1 MEYIRL
7 TYEEILELGPRM
19 SKYDFHK
26 FICGRKVY
34 SSICL
39 KNKMK
44 VQVKVIWRNKFMQLK
59 MKDDYTYVRH
69 ENHEYL
75 FTYQTGGV
83 DSNEGILLSS
93 IGSYSL
99 TNLKYNIDYE
109 MVKAINSVYQE
120 GQSRKRCKKIGLATY
135 RVARGTNRPHPRPTI
150 RDEDIGKHQYYNEK
164 SNQSHIKQLETE
176 SIAQSLGEN
185 AIAFG
190 KSEHK
195 PLYEIIGSSCDMMIL
210 TSGIPNYRSV
220 PSFSDNSEY
229 EKKNSKC
236 YISFACTVHRDDCD
250 TLRGHTKRHF
260 DNKCKDHKYMEE
272 FITMLGSGMP
282 TTCQYKHVWKSTDL
296 QDIYKI
302 IGYFHHDELGIMNVI
317 VDRRSCTF
325 LGFAYAHSTPICYLE
340 KNNCSIYDEYGIVFM
355 NDPDIFSMF
364 AWGSSGGPKEY
375 ARNNNIW

>member
-7 TYEEILELGPRM
+7 TYEEILELGQRM
-19 SKYDFHK
+19 SKYDFNK
-26 FICGRKVY
+26 VIFGRKVY

-39 KNKMK
+39 KDNIK
-44 VQVKVIWRNKFMQLK
+44 VQVKVIRRNRFMELK
-59 MKDDYTYVRH
+59 MNDLYTYVRH

-93 IGSYSL
+93 IGHYSV
-99 TNLKYNIDYE
+99 TNIEHKINYD
-109 MVKAINSVYQE
+109 MVKAINTAYQE
-120 GQSRKRCKKIGLATY
+120 GQSRKRCQKIGLATY
-135 RVARGTNRPHPRPTI
+135 RVARGTNRPHPRPTV
-150 RDEDIGKHQYYNEK
+150 RDEDIGKHQYYNYK
-164 SNQSHIKQLETE
+164 SNQSHIVQLETE
-176 SIAQSLGEN
+176 CIAQSLGDN

-190 KSEHK
+190 NSQHK
-195 PLYEIIGSSCDMMIL
+195 PLYKVIGSSCDMIIL

-220 PSFSDNSEY
+220 QSFSDNTEY
-229 EKKNSKC
+229 KKNSKC
-236 YISFACTVHRDDCD
+236 YISFACTAHRDDCD
-250 TLRGHTKRHF
+250 TLRGATKLHF
-260 DNKCKDHKYMEE
+260 DKKCKGNKYMEE

-302 IGYFHHDELGIMNVI
+302 HGYFHHDELGIMNVI

-340 KNNCSIYDEYGIVFM
+340 KKNCSTYDEYGIVFM

-375 ARNNNIW
+375 ARNNNVW